1 VKSCII
7 TYFNANKFAGEKVIM
22 WSFICKG
29 CSERVFKED
38 AWTKHCQDKHS
49 GLAPSRELE
58 FDNIWLMPGGGHIF
72 MQMLKG
78 E

>member
-1 VKSCII
+1 
-7 TYFNANKFAGEKVIM
+7 M
-22 WSFICKG
+22 WSFICQG
-29 CSERVFKED
+29 CGDRVFKED

-49 GLAPSRELE
+49 GVAPARDLE
-58 FDNIWLMPGGGHIF
+58 FANIWLMPGGGHIF